1 MKNIITAIGNERL
14 NEELKSKEN
23 IKILNKDIQ
32 YREGILE
39 ILESENKID
48 FIIISDN
55 IPGEIGFLELIKQ
68 IKNKHKN
75 INIILV
81 LSQNDEELESKLKN
95 IEINN
100 IFFNEIK
107 IEEILKIINQKNNN
121 EELKNEIENLKK
133 IILENNNIK
142 KNKNNDNNNKLKLI
156 KLKNKLID
164 FKKIKKKIIK
174 FNKINKKAKNKIIS
188 VLGTGGVGKS
198 IFIINLINI
207 LKLNKNKILIIDFD
221 ILNNSLHTILG
232 KNKYN
237 KNTKNKTN
245 NFEKI
250 NINDLIIKINKKIDL
265 ISGVDL
271 LFDSKYKI
279 NNYKLEKIL
288 KDLKEKY
295 DVMLIDTSSECIF
308 DYTQCL
314 VQNSDKSIFLIEAN
328 LLEVKKAKRLLEIYL
343 ENWNIKKEKIN
354 IVFNKYN
361 FNSINLNILKNI
373 FNEIKIIGKINFNK
387 NYNLIINKNNRL
399 KNKLI
404 NLKIRKEYLKII
416 NKIF

>member
-14 NEELKSKEN
+14 NEELKKENN
-23 IKILNKDIQ
+23 IKIVNKDIQ

-39 ILESENKID
+39 ILEENNYID

-55 IPGEIGFLELIKQ
+55 IPGETSFFELINK
-68 IKNKHKN
+68 IKNKSKN
-75 INIILV
+75 INIIPV
-81 LSQNDEELESKLKN
+81 LSQKNEELENKLKN

-133 IILENNNIK
+133 IILENNNKNNIIKNKNKKFKLFKIKNKLIKFKKINK
-142 KNKNNDNNNKLKLI
+142 KNKN
-156 KLKNKLID
+156 
-164 FKKIKKKIIK
+164 KKT
-174 FNKINKKAKNKIIS
+174 KNKIIS

>member
-237 KNTKNKTN
+237 KIVKNKIN

-265 ISGVDL
+265 ISGIDL

-279 NNYKLEKIL
+279 NNYKLERIL
-288 KDLKEKY
+288 KELREKY
-295 DVMLIDTSSECIF
+295 DIMLIDTSSECIF

-314 VQNSDKSIFLIEAN
+314 VQNSDKAMFLIEAN

-354 IVFNKYN
+354 IIFNKYN
-361 FNSINLNILKNI
+361 FNSINFNILKNI